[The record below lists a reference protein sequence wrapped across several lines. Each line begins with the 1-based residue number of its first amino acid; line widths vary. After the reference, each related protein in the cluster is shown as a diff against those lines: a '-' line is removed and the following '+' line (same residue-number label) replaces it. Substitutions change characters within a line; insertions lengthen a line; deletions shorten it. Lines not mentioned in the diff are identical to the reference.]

1 MNMNLNKTPLF
12 SLELMNLSVK
22 PINDFLVVKPSEETE
37 TLIVQRIE
45 DIDIIGDMR
54 DAWDN
59 FIDSGQVWALLIGLL
74 VGYMFRGM
82 TSF

>member
-1 MNMNLNKTPLF
+1 MNFNKTPLF

-22 PINDFLVVKPSEETE
+22 PINDFLVIQPEEKTE

-45 DIDIIGDMR
+45 DVDIIGDMK

-59 FIDSGQVWALLIGLL
+59 FIDSGQVWALLIGLF